1 MQSLIKSSQCKQCW
15 AVHTGRV
22 HNWRGK
28 RTVPVLAI
36 GRIQHYHIPYHII
49 YLTSFPPSCSLV
61 NIYQSYHIL
70 LIFAIVHCLASLAL
84 QIHCDSIYGL
94 LPGPIQPTF
103 YSLPKIVSVKIMVT
117 EIQGWTTFTQA
128 VQISRTEII
137 YLSMYLNNH
146 GEQRHEYTSISI
158 LSLEGRNT
166 IFENN
171 FFESGLILTRSR
183 PFRIKK
189 KYWSGSN

>member
-1 MQSLIKSSQCKQCW
+1 MCQDFLDIQYVYPRGINRIFLNQNRKIFIILVTAPVQVQSLIKSSQCKQCW

-61 NIYQSYHIL
+61 NIYQSYYIL

-84 QIHCDSIYGL
+84 QIHCVSIYGL

-117 EIQGWTTFTQA
+117 
-128 VQISRTEII
+128 
-137 YLSMYLNNH
+137 
-146 GEQRHEYTSISI
+146 
-158 LSLEGRNT
+158 
-166 IFENN
+166 
-171 FFESGLILTRSR
+171 
-183 PFRIKK
+183 
-189 KYWSGSN
+189 